1 MWKFASNIYAGS
13 RVMYDKTTDYT
24 SYYLNFGNYD
34 QYNSDDENNI
44 AGNLNEVEIN
54 EVMNDKLNDYNEFLQ
69 VEKYVSEENN
79 KRILPEVGLMHE
91 YSVFFGKP
99 THIVDNIY
107 LGSAFNAAS
116 YDTLKENN
124 ITTILNITR
133 EIRNYF
139 PEDFQ
144 YERYDLYDNNKHS
157 ILAYLEKAFAAIR
170 FQQDNVD
177 GNILIHCYMGASRS
191 ASVVLYY
198 LMKTKK
204 NDDGEFMSF
213 DEALN
218 FIKSKRSNVNPTFRF
233 TKDLAKS
240 IIQ

>member
-1 MWKFASNIYAGS
+1 MWKFASNLYAS
-13 RVMYDKTTDYT
+13 SKVIYDKTTDYAN
-24 SYYLNFGNYD
+24 YYLFLGENDSFND
-34 QYNSDDENNI
+34 PENENKIMIDNIDDH
-44 AGNLNEVEIN
+44 
-54 EVMNDKLNDYNEFLQ
+54 NDKLHDYNEFLQ
-69 VEKYVSEENN
+69 VEKYVSEETN

-91 YSVFFGKP
+91 YSVFFGPP

-107 LGSAFNAAS
+107 LGSAFNAAL

-133 EIRNYF
+133 EIRNYY
-139 PEDFQ
+139 PDDFQ
-144 YERYDLYDNNKHS
+144 YIRYDLYDNNKHS
-157 ILAYLEKAFAAIR
+157 IQSYLEKAFTTIR
-170 FQQDNVD
+170 HQQDNTN

-204 NDDGEFMSF
+204 NENGEFLSF

-240 IIQ
+240 IIQL

>member
-1 MWKFASNIYAGS
+1 MWKFASNVYASS
-13 RVMYDKTTDYT
+13 RVIYDKASDYA
-24 SYYLNFGNYD
+24 SYYLYLGDHNND
-34 QYNSDDENNI
+34 TDDTNNI
-44 AGNLNEVEIN
+44 IVEGIN
-54 EVMNDKLNDYNEFLQ
+54 DNKMETDKLNDYNEFLQ

-79 KRILPEVGLMHE
+79 KRILPEVGIMHE
-91 YSVFFGKP
+91 YSVFFGQP
-99 THIVDNIY
+99 THIIDNIY

-133 EIRNYF
+133 EIRNYY
-139 PEDFQ
+139 PDDYQ
-144 YERYDLYDNNKHS
+144 YIRYDLYDNNKHS
-157 ILAYLEKAFAAIR
+157 IQAYLEKAFAAIR

-177 GNILIHCYMGASRS
+177 GN

-204 NDDGEFMSF
+204 NDDGDFMSF

-240 IIQ
+240 IIN

>member
-1 MWKFASNIYAGS
+1 MWKFASNIYASS
-13 RVMYDKTTDYT
+13 RVMYDKTSDYT
-24 SYYLNFGNYD
+24 NYYLNLGNNSSTSANH
-34 QYNSDDENNI
+34 NSDDGNNI
-44 AGNLNEVEIN
+44 VVDDISKNT
-54 EVMNDKLNDYNEFLQ
+54 DKLNDYNQFLQ

-91 YSVFFGKP
+91 YSVFFGPP
-99 THIVDNIY
+99 THIIDNIY

-116 YDTLKENN
+116 YDALKENN
-124 ITTILNITR
+124 ITSILNITR
-133 EIRNYF
+133 EISNYF

-144 YERYDLYDNNKHS
+144 YVRYDLYDNNKHS
-157 ILAYLEKAFAAIR
+157 IKSYLDRAFAAIR

-177 GNILIHCYMGASRS
+177 GNILVHCYMGASRS

-218 FIKSKRSNVNPTFRF
+218 FLKSKRSNVNPTFRF

-240 IIQ
+240 IIN

>member
-1 MWKFASNIYAGS
+1 MWKLASNVYASS
-13 RVMYDKTTDYT
+13 RVIYDKTTDYT
-24 SYYLNFGNYD
+24 SYYLYLGDNKNNTG
-34 QYNSDDENNI
+34 SENNI
-44 AGNLNEVEIN
+44 VSNEVGISEIID
-54 EVMNDKLNDYNEFLQ
+54 DKLNDYNQFLQ

-79 KRILPEVGLMHE
+79 KRILPEVGLVHE
-91 YSVFFGKP
+91 YSVFFGPP

-116 YDTLKENN
+116 YDTLKETN

-133 EIRNYF
+133 EISNYF

-144 YERYDLYDNNKHS
+144 YDRYDLYDNNKHS
-157 ILAYLEKAFAAIR
+157 IQSYLEKAFSAIR

-204 NDDGEFMSF
+204 NGNGEFMSF
-213 DEALN
+213 DEALQ